1 MASPHLYASGDVRLT
16 TAPIPHSDLPLPEPF
31 LSPARVRVPAA
42 LNSVIGAWCRHFGG
56 PGSLPGLC
64 VRMLAGSLHVWGL

>member
-56 PGSLPGLC
+56 PGSCLLYTSDAADEDSP
-64 VRMLAGSLHVWGL
+64 V